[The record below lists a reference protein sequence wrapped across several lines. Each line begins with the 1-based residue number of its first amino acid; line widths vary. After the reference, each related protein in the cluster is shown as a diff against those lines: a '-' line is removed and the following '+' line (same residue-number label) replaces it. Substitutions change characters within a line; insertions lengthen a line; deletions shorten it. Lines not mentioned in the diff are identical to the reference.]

1 MANLNDAAGNT
12 DGDEAPKAAQSA
24 EHGGP
29 QTPTTGDA
37 PETPFAGDSV
47 SAFSGDMETT
57 IPPHQ
62 ESSLSRFRRDAS
74 AESMPEEFDD
84 YRVIE
89 EIARGGMGI
98 VYRVHQKSLDREV
111 ALKTVLAGRFA
122 SDDEIR
128 MFRTEAR
135 AAGKL
140 NHPGIVP
147 VYDVGES
154 HGFHYFSMPLID
166 GISLGDRLS
175 RGPID
180 PDEAAAIMKSAA
192 ETIQFAHDHNVVHRD
207 LKPGNILVDAHGQ
220 PLITDFGIAHSIDD
234 RQSAEQADALMGT
247 AEYMSP
253 EQASGE
259 AVGPPGDV
267 YSLGAT
273 LYCLL
278 TGRPPF
284 QSSNPLDTLLAVLQS
299 EPVPPRRLNE
309 RIPRDLEL
317 ICLKCMEKRPEN
329 RYASA
334 QEIADEL
341 GRFLTG
347 EPVLVHPV
355 GNVGTFIRWTR
366 RQPRMAALATGLVVS
381 FTAAL
386 VISVYYN
393 FQLNMQRAIA
403 LEAERSARLSE
414 AKATWLVEVMSELT
428 KAQED
433 LTRALEY
440 SALGDVC
447 AAVTSLSGGAV
458 QTDRRHLLEQFQK
471 SRSALSEGQQ
481 EALRPLLD
489 RVEETAE
496 GSLGL
501 DAELVEQVVSES
513 RALWRSS
520 TEDSASL
527 RTQIRTVLY
536 SRAQQLLQ
544 EIVESGDRVLAGGSV
559 ESLLELIEA
568 ELTVVAD
575 DEIYTELQ
583 GVDAALRDWYSGP
596 PPEELEAADGILEQA
611 LALQADEP

>member
-1 MANLNDAAGNT
+1 MEPAPQDA
-12 DGDEAPKAAQSA
+12 
-24 EHGGP
+24 
-29 QTPTTGDA
+29 
-37 PETPFAGDSV
+37 
-47 SAFSGDMETT
+47 ETT
-57 IPPHQ
+57 IPPRQ
-62 ESSLSRFRRDAS
+62 DSSFSRSRRKGT
-74 AESMPEEFDD
+74 AESVPEEFDD

-122 SDDEIR
+122 SDEEIR
-128 MFRTEAR
+128 LFRTEAR

-166 GISLGDRLS
+166 GVSLGDRLT

-192 ETIQFAHDHNVVHRD
+192 ETIQFAHDHQVVHRD
-207 LKPGNILVDAHGQ
+207 LKPGNILVDEHGQ
-220 PLITDFGIAHSIDD
+220 PLITDFGIAHRIDD
-234 RQSAEQADALMGT
+234 RQTAEQADALMGT

-259 AVGPPGDV
+259 AVGPSADV

-284 QSSNPLDTLLAVLQS
+284 QSSNPLDTLLAVLES

-317 ICLKCMEKRPEN
+317 ICLKCMEKKPEN
-329 RYASA
+329 RYGSA
-334 QEIADEL
+334 REIAEEL

-366 RQPRMAALATGLVVS
+366 RQPRMAALATGLVLS

-403 LEAERSARLSE
+403 LEAERSSRLSE
-414 AKATWLVEVMSELT
+414 AKAVRLVEVMKELS
-428 KAQED
+428 KSQEEM
-433 LTRALEY
+433 TSALEY
-440 SALGDVC
+440 SSLGDLC
-447 AAVTSLSGGAV
+447 AAAAALAESVIN
-458 QTDRRHLLEQFQK
+458 TDRLQALDELR
-471 SRSALSEGQQ
+471 RIRTTLSESQQ
-481 EALRPLLD
+481 TALTPVLD
-489 RVEETAE
+489 EIEQNAE
-496 GSLGL
+496 KVAGL
-501 DAELVEQVVSES
+501 DPELVLRLVAES
-513 RALWRSS
+513 RVLWRSA
-520 TEDSASL
+520 TEGSAAL
-527 RTQIRTVLY
+527 QTQIRMVLY
-536 SRAQQLLQ
+536 SRARQLIQ
-544 EIVESGDRVLAGGSV
+544 EIVESGDRVLAGDNV
-559 ESLLELIEA
+559 DSLVNLIDA

-575 DEIYTELQ
+575 EDVFTELQ
-583 GVDAALRDWYSGP
+583 LLRAGLVEWYSGA
-596 PPEELEAADGILEQA
+596 PPEELDAADSVLQQA
-611 LALQADEP
+611 LADHVEES